1 MNSGTTTGLSVKR
14 PLGSLALLAATLVF
28 LECVL
33 SLLCVESKSVRLLLT
48 SVPPSIPDPVLG
60 VRMNPEYPDHDS
72 AGFRNS
78 SVLDSSY
85 VVALGDSQTYGLW
98 VLADEA
104 WPHQLSTLSG
114 HSVYN
119 MGVSGYG
126 PVQHLALIHQAISLH
141 PRWVL
146 EALYAGNDLY
156 DAFYMTYRWSQPTD
170 LRSTDPAIVSAIDNA
185 ETQARILGV
194 DEFRTG
200 PGRPDS
206 NPPPGL
212 RSYLAQHSSLWGLL
226 RAVKAVAI
234 TTNYFR
240 SVGSDALWAKVVGE
254 ARTTG
259 GKWVPFEQGPV
270 RTILTPDYRLAVV
283 NLEDPRI
290 REGLRVSIELMKRMS
305 AIAQR
310 DGAHFAI
317 VLIPTKELVF
327 LDTFGVVSPDA
338 LTPLAKLG
346 RNEQEVWREIKNELH
361 KSGIS
366 YVDVLPALRVALRAG
381 ESPYQITSDGHPNA
395 RGHKAIA
402 EAVWRH
408 LQGLENGHEES
419 IAEAP

>member
-1 MNSGTTTGLSVKR
+1 MCLLVKR
-14 PLGSLALLAATLVF
+14 PLGSLALLAATLVL
-28 LECVL
+28 LECAL
-33 SLLCVESKSVRLLLT
+33 SLLCVESKTVRLLLT
-48 SVPPSIPDPVLG
+48 NVPPSIPDPVLG
-60 VRMNPEYPDHDS
+60 VRLNPEYPDHDS

-78 SVLDSSY
+78 SVPDSSY

-98 VLADEA
+98 VRADEA

-126 PVQHLALIHQAISLH
+126 PVQHLALMHQAISLH
-141 PRWVL
+141 PRWVI

-156 DAFYMTYRWSQPTD
+156 DAFYMTYRWSQSTD
-170 LRSTDPAIVSAIDNA
+170 LRSTDPAIISAIDNA
-185 ETQARILGV
+185 ETQGRIIGV

-200 PGRPDS
+200 PGRPFS
-206 NPPPGL
+206 NPPRGL
-212 RSYLAQHSSLWGLL
+212 RTYLAQHSSLWGLL
-226 RAVKAVAI
+226 RAVKAVAVN
-234 TTNYFR
+234 TNYFR

-310 DGAHFAI
+310 DGAHVTI

-346 RNEQEVWREIKNELH
+346 RNEQEMWREIKNELH
-361 KSGIS
+361 KSGLS
-366 YVDVLPALRVALRAG
+366 YVDVLPALRDALRAG

-408 LQGLENGHEES
+408 LQGLENGHEKS

>member
-1 MNSGTTTGLSVKR
+1 M
-14 PLGSLALLAATLVF
+14 
-28 LECVL
+28 
-33 SLLCVESKSVRLLLT
+33 
-48 SVPPSIPDPVLG
+48 
-60 VRMNPEYPDHDS
+60 
-72 AGFRNS
+72 
-78 SVLDSSY
+78 
-85 VVALGDSQTYGLW
+85 
-98 VLADEA
+98 
-104 WPHQLSTLSG
+104 
-114 HSVYN
+114 
-119 MGVSGYG
+119 
-126 PVQHLALIHQAISLH
+126 
-141 PRWVL
+141 
-146 EALYAGNDLY
+146 
-156 DAFYMTYRWSQPTD
+156 
-170 LRSTDPAIVSAIDNA
+170 
-185 ETQARILGV
+185 
-194 DEFRTG
+194 
-200 PGRPDS
+200 
-206 NPPPGL
+206 
-212 RSYLAQHSSLWGLL
+212 
-226 RAVKAVAI
+226 
-234 TTNYFR
+234 
-240 SVGSDALWAKVVGE
+240 
-254 ARTTG
+254 
-259 GKWVPFEQGPV
+259 

-310 DGAHFAI
+310 DGAQFTI

-366 YVDVLPALRVALRAG
+366 YVDVLPALRVALRVG

>member
-1 MNSGTTTGLSVKR
+1 VN
-14 PLGSLALLAATLVF
+14 
-28 LECVL
+28 
-33 SLLCVESKSVRLLLT
+33 
-48 SVPPSIPDPVLG
+48 
-60 VRMNPEYPDHDS
+60 
-72 AGFRNS
+72 
-78 SVLDSSY
+78 
-85 VVALGDSQTYGLW
+85 
-98 VLADEA
+98 
-104 WPHQLSTLSG
+104 
-114 HSVYN
+114 
-119 MGVSGYG
+119 
-126 PVQHLALIHQAISLH
+126 
-141 PRWVL
+141 
-146 EALYAGNDLY
+146 
-156 DAFYMTYRWSQPTD
+156 
-170 LRSTDPAIVSAIDNA
+170 
-185 ETQARILGV
+185 
-194 DEFRTG
+194 
-200 PGRPDS
+200 
-206 NPPPGL
+206 
-212 RSYLAQHSSLWGLL
+212 
-226 RAVKAVAI
+226 
-234 TTNYFR
+234 TNYFR

-310 DGAHFAI
+310 DGAHFTI

-346 RNEQEVWREIKNELH
+346 RNEQEMSREIKNELH
-361 KSGIS
+361 KSGLS
-366 YVDVLPALRVALRAG
+366 YVDVLPALRDALRAG

-408 LQGLENGHEES
+408 LQGLENGHEKS